1 MRMAFATVALAAA
14 LAGPARAQSEEK
26 AVVQAI
32 TRLFDGMR
40 TRDTAL
46 MRSLMAPEARL
57 LGIDERSGAPK
68 LQAIDPSLWIGSV
81 GRGTGPGPDE
91 RIFDPVVHVDGN
103 IAQVW
108 VYYELWVGTRLNHCG
123 YDAFFMAKLA
133 DGWKVAQVAD
143 TRRTECTP
151 RG

>member
-1 MRMAFATVALAAA
+1 MRMAFATVALALAF
-14 LAGPARAQSEEK
+14 AGPARAQSEEK

-57 LGIDERSGAPK
+57 LGIGTESGQPK
-68 LQAIDPSLWIGSV
+68 LQTIDPSLWIASV
-81 GRGTGPGPDE
+81 GRGSGPGADE
-91 RIFDPVVHVDGN
+91 KIFDPIVHVDGN

-108 VYYELWVGTRLNHCG
+108 VYYELWLGTRLSHCG

-143 TRRTECTP
+143 TRRTDCTP